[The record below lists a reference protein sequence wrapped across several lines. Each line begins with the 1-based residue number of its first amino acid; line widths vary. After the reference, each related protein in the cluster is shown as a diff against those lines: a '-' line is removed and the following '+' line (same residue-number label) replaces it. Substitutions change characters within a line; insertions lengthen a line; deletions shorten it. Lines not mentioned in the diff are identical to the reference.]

1 MAVLELN
8 KGNFDD
14 IIQQND
20 IVVLD
25 FWAPW
30 CGPCKQFAPT
40 YEAVSEKISEVV
52 FAKINTEDEQEL
64 GAQFQIRS
72 IPTLMIFREQITIFS
87 QPGAMSGADLEA
99 VIKKAQKL
107 DMDKVREEVAKE
119 QKNT

>member
-1 MAVLELN
+1 LQSFVDAVGWEKVINKRSTTYRNLSDDEKHNITLELTVKN
-8 KGNFDD
+8 
-14 IIQQND
+14 
-20 IVVLD
+20 
-25 FWAPW
+25 
-30 CGPCKQFAPT
+30 
-40 YEAVSEKISEVV
+40 
-52 FAKINTEDEQEL
+52 
-64 GAQFQIRS
+64 QFQIRS